1 VKTLKAVVGTQQ
13 GKRSCGLGE
22 SFVHELRSIRINL
35 APRRRVEW
43 FSHSLGQIRTWRDVL
58 PESVMLSK
66 ADISETLL
74 MNLDV

>member
-1 VKTLKAVVGTQQ
+1 MSA
-13 GKRSCGLGE
+13 S
-22 SFVHELRSIRINL
+22 
-35 APRRRVEW
+35 
-43 FSHSLGQIRTWRDVL
+43 GQIRTWRDVL